1 MSLDLG
7 VPVTK
12 TRDGEDD
19 KSSSGDSTFA
29 PRFIYYRISLHNRE
43 GDPDVLRLSSEKDT
57 EMMRFFNPFSVDSSL
72 VPGGQ
77 TQRRRG

>member
-1 MSLDLG
+1 ME
-7 VPVTK
+7 K
-12 TRDGEDD
+12 TINLLLVILPLLQG
-19 KSSSGDSTFA
+19 SSITESPST
-29 PRFIYYRISLHNRE
+29 IGE

-57 EMMRFFNPFSVDSSL
+57 EIMRFFNPFSVDSSL